1 MKAKAFFSRMGRK
14 YLDNKADSVA
24 SALCLIFLVL
34 EWATSTDIPL
44 HASIAGALYGFL
56 LVILPLEPRKVSIA
70 IALLSVCTWVIPLD
84 FTRPSNYWGTW
95 YALIVLTRNDDFK
108 AHSITAYVLA
118 LANIIGVYVG
128 ISDSVRTRRSI
139 VVLCLTYVVA
149 VGIGELLKF
158 RKRADA
164 LQEKAA
170 LANTEAAYQK
180 ERTEVLHKLHDSVAA
195 TLTYSILLCRQ
206 IDRKHLPKTEAQQLQ
221 QVEASITAA
230 LNDMREGVIEP
241 TKAAL
246 GFKDP
251 KNETLIQPQSK
262 KSSPSAAQT
271 DELAEELNKA
281 RQNLKNLGF
290 SGSPTLNGSEN
301 LLTQEMKTA
310 VLGIVKELSANILK
324 HGKPGVYY
332 LSVIVHDDGTVTI
345 LSSNGIAAHEDSTV
359 NSNSGLLL
367 MRRKIS
373 ELDGT
378 FGVNN
383 SDGEWTVSIKLPPIT
398 SHSQKTITQPPQ

>member
-1 MKAKAFFSRMGRK
+1 MKSKAFFSRMGRK

-24 SALCLIFLVL
+24 SALCFIFLVL
-34 EWATSTDIPL
+34 EWASDTDVSL
-44 HASIAGALYGFL
+44 HESISGCLYGL
-56 LVILPLEPRKVSIA
+56 LLIVLPLKPRKISIA
-70 IALLSVCTWVIPLD
+70 ITLLSVCTWVIPLD

-108 AHSITAYVLA
+108 AHSITAYALA
-118 LANIIGVYVG
+118 LANAAAACIGFTG
-128 ISDSVRTRRSI
+128 SVAGMVS
-139 VVLCLTYVVA
+139 LSLTYFAA

-170 LANTEAAYQK
+170 LANAEAIYQK

-195 TLTYSILLCRQ
+195 SLTYSILLCRQ
-206 IDRKHLPKTEAQQLQ
+206 IDREHLPKTEARQLQ
-221 QVEASITAA
+221 QVEASVTAA

-246 GFKDP
+246 GLNGP
-251 KNETLIQPQSK
+251 ENEMFIQPQSK
-262 KSSPSAAQT
+262 KNNPPTDQA
-271 DELAEELNKA
+271 DELAEELDKA

-290 SGSPTLNGSEN
+290 SGNPTLSGSEN
-301 LLTQEMKTA
+301 LLTQEMKTV

-332 LSVIVHDDGTVTI
+332 LSVIIHDDGAVTI
-345 LSSNGIAAHEDSTV
+345 LSSNGITAHEGSTL

-367 MRRKIS
+367 MKRKIS
-373 ELDGT
+373 ELGGT
-378 FGVNN
+378 FDVNR
-383 SDGEWTVSIKLPPIT
+383 SDGEWTVSIEIPKAA
-398 SHSQKTITQPPQ
+398 